1 MTCICC
7 KMRIKKADNIVRL
20 SKGDMDYKTHH
31 ECWKNL
37 AANRSEEQTLQAV
50 KNLIED
56 FENQK

>member
-20 SKGDMDYKTHH
+20 SKDEIDFKVHH
-31 ECWKNL
+31 SCWANF
-37 AANRSEEQTLQAV
+37 AANRSEDQTLQAV